1 MITCGEWTARLN
13 AGLSPKETE
22 ATAWCANGL
31 TMKEIARKMGVS
43 PATVSDRLGN
53 ARFKLGMQRSVRGL
67 CLEAMKRGIISPL
80 VMALC
85 AMLVTQTSQP
95 VNPVR
100 RPPVERRISQFRV
113 MRKSENYTLE
123 AV

>member
-53 ARFKLGMQRSVRGL
+53 ARFKLGMQRTVRGL

-80 VMALC
+80 MLALC
-85 AMLVTQTSQP
+85 TVLVTQHTQP
-95 VNPVR
+95 ATPYR
-100 RPPVERRISQFRV
+100 RPPIERRLAQQRAYSRYELI
-113 MRKSENYTLE
+113 
-123 AV
+123 AAHA